1 MANIVH
7 GVSQIRAEVHER
19 LLKEFDFKIGGVMG
33 KLLYLISAEDKKFK
47 SGDSK
52 PLKIKGIKIPPN
64 NLISLCPY
72 ARNVVGAVIAIGEE
86 IAMPIE
92 SERSADHCLFVAGID
107 GEIKKGDLVGVVT
120 LTPVEPISG

>member
-7 GVSQIRAEVHER
+7 RVSQIREEVHEK
-19 LLKEFDFKIGGVMG
+19 LLKDYDFKIGGVMG
-33 KLLYLISAEDKKFK
+33 KLLYLIAAEDVKFK

-52 PLKIKGIKIPPN
+52 PVKINEIKIPPN

-92 SERSADHCLFVAGID
+92 NERSADHCLFVAGIN

-120 LTPVEPISG
+120 LLPVESIGV